1 MNLYLDVRAL
11 QKPQWRGEQFYVQRL
26 LHEMVRIGADHC
38 FHLHFGWD
46 GWDARIDALLAAP
59 NVVAHD
65 HRGRI
70 RSHASLPLA
79 VMRSRSR
86 VYFRMYNED
95 APLRVPVP
103 CRRVALVLDNGRH
116 LLPHE
121 YGGTDAAKLR
131 SARRRHIRAF
141 DLIVTISE
149 TVKQEIVELL
159 DVDADRIVVASC
171 AVDRP
176 DPEASAER
184 PAAVPQGASFVLMV
198 NPGGANKNWRDALA
212 GFARFARGAD
222 GGGSTLLVLAG
233 GLATERERIGEA
245 IAADPVLADRV
256 VCPGY
261 VSDEELR
268 WLYRHARLALYPS
281 RYEGFGIPVLEAF
294 AHGVPLIA
302 ADIPVLREVAGSAA
316 QFVAL
321 GDHAG
326 MAAAIDRLLADGPL
340 RAGLV
345 ARGHARVDA
354 YSWRDS
360 AATALQALL
369 ELAGGASPGARQG
382 RDRR

>member
-11 QKPQWRGEQFYVQRL
+11 QKPQWRGEQFYVHRL
-26 LHEMVRIGADHC
+26 LREMVRIDPAHS
-38 FHLHFGWD
+38 FHLHFGWQ
-46 GWDARIDALLAAP
+46 GWDPRIDTLLAEP

-65 HRGRI
+65 HRGRV

-79 VMRSRSR
+79 ILLSRSR

-116 LLPHE
+116 LLPGE
-121 YGGTDAAKLR
+121 YGGTNAAELR
-131 SARRRHIRAF
+131 HARRRHIRAF
-141 DLIVTISE
+141 DLIVTISD
-149 TVKQEIVELL
+149 TVKGEIVGLL
-159 DVDADRIVVASC
+159 DVDPDRIVVAPC

-176 DPEASAER
+176 DPEAPAER
-184 PAAVPQGASFVLMV
+184 PAAVPRDASFMLMV
-198 NPGGANKNWRDALA
+198 NPGGANKNWQDALA
-212 GFARFARGAD
+212 GFARFARGPDAN
-222 GGGSTLLVLAG
+222 GSTLLVLAG
-233 GLATERERIGEA
+233 GLASEGKRINDA
-245 IAADPVLADRV
+245 IAADPLLARRV

-261 VSDEELR
+261 VSDDELR

-294 AHGVPLIA
+294 AHGVPLLA
-302 ADIPVLREVAGSAA
+302 ADIPVLHEVAGTAA

-321 GDHAG
+321 GDHRA
-326 MAAAIDRLLADGPL
+326 MADAMDRMLADDPL
-340 RAGLV
+340 RDTLV

-360 AATALQALL
+360 ATIALQALVAL
-369 ELAGGASPGARQG
+369 GSRT
-382 RDRR
+382 